1 MARSRDALGDDDVFS
16 TGGGR
21 GGCGPKVLVG
31 TQEGALDLEEAILP
45 RAAAWREVRRGAS
58 LRLRLKRS
66 EGSYKYSFQ
75 LLYAKS
81 VVEQLVVVPRR
92 ANYLIW
98 KATKILQWRSRARSS
113 AF

>member
-31 TQEGALDLEEAILP
+31 PQEGALDLEEAILP

-75 LLYAKS
+75 LCSLLYAKS
-81 VVEQLVVVPRR
+81 VDEQLVVVLFRH
-92 ANYLIW
+92 
-98 KATKILQWRSRARSS
+98 
-113 AF
+113 FF